1 MLITGEMIGT
11 AAISIIVTLVAGYIT
26 VRVTLE
32 SRIKDLEHEIQLLEP
47 IKSIILQK
55 GREQVERVFRGEEK

>member
-47 IKSIILQK
+47 IKNIILQK

>member
-32 SRIKDLEHEIQLLEP
+32 SRIKDLEHEIKLLEP

>member
-11 AAISIIVTLVAGYIT
+11 AAISIIVTLVAGYMA
-26 VRVTLE
+26 VRVKLE
-32 SRIKDLEHEIQLLEP
+32 SRIKDLEHEIRLLEP
-47 IKSIILQK
+47 IKNIILQK